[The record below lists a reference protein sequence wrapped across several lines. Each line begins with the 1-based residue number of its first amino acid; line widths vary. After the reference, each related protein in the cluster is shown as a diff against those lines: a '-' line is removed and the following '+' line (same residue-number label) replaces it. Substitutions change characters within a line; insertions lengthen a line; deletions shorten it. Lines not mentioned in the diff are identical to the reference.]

1 MTKKEKGRLW
11 DGRSRPAT
19 DKYKE
24 NFIFKEKTLSEQL
37 QEGFEKE
44 RMGLPKKL
52 TEQQMKFAY
61 ELVTNEGRKT
71 ATECAV
77 DAGFA
82 KDSARQYASKLQNP
96 KLYPLVVKYIGELR
110 EEWQKKY
117 EVTYEKHIAELGQI
131 RKEALKKGAW
141 SAAVNAEV
149 ARGKAAGLYIE
160 QKIIRTGKLEDLT
173 TEELESRM
181 KKIIDDYSPILE
193 DVPFEERK
201 DKVKSKQES
210 QKDSL
215 HLSDASDGK
224 TFLSKIIHHHL
235 HNANVQTLCLF
246 L

>member
-1 MTKKEKGRLW
+1 
-11 DGRSRPAT
+11 
-19 DKYKE
+19 
-24 NFIFKEKTLSEQL
+24 
-37 QEGFEKE
+37 
-44 RMGLPKKL
+44 MGVPKKL

-61 ELVTNEGRKT
+61 ELVTNEGRET
-71 ATECAV
+71 ATQCAV
-77 DAGFA
+77 NAGFA

-160 QKIIRTGKLEDLT
+160 QKIIRTGKLEDLS

-181 KKIIDDYSPILE
+181 KQIIDDYSPLLE
-193 DVPFEERK
+193 DVEVEELIE
-201 DKVKSKQES
+201 KVKTPPNKKE
-210 QKDSL
+210 DSL
-215 HLSDASDGK
+215 
-224 TFLSKIIHHHL
+224 
-235 HNANVQTLCLF
+235 N
-246 L
+246 